1 MIIIPIEPHVYL
13 PNHANLSKPY
23 HTTSALISQTP
34 QMIPPVEAKPGQ
46 QMIKPAPKA
55 LPTVATTVAN
65 TT

>member
-1 MIIIPIEPHVYL
+1 MSIYQSMQTFL
-13 PNHANLSKPY
+13 NHTTVWYY